1 MNNSKYQK
9 AKFVSLKAKILV
21 VEDELT
27 NSILIKRVLIGAG
40 YNVLVAQN
48 GADALKYMEK
58 ETFDAV
64 LTDWMMPHI
73 DGIELIRRIRE
84 SIKPLPLIIMIT
96 ALVSQDA
103 REYALEAGADDYIAK
118 PIDVNELTTRVE
130 EGLAKKGQTAPT
142 EKIVE
147 KKVKLT
153 NTPNFPV
160 VVIATSTGGPPT
172 LIEIFNKLNVNDDVA
187 YLIVQHGPPWMLDTF
202 AQRLQKET
210 KLNVHTPSNG
220 MKIEPGNVYVA
231 PGDLHMRIHPS
242 NYTIVLD
249 DAPKEN
255 FVRPAA
261 DPLFRSAAEV
271 FGEYCLAVVLTG
283 LGRDGTAGASQ
294 ITSFGGTVLVQDPK
308 SATAQSMPTAV
319 INSHIPHKVVHLQ
332 DMAKAINE
340 AAHSL
345 RIKLKSKQ

>member
-1 MNNSKYQK
+1 M
-9 AKFVSLKAKILV
+9 SLKAKILV

-27 NSILIKRVLIGAG
+27 NSILIKRVLINAG

-48 GADALKYMEK
+48 GADALKYLEK
-58 ETFDAV
+58 ETFDAI

-84 SIKPLPLIIMIT
+84 SITPLPLIIMIT

-130 EGLAKKGQTAPT
+130 EGLAKKGQTGTIEKAP
-142 EKIVE
+142 I
-147 KKVKLT
+147 KKAVASS
-153 NTPNFPV
+153 TPNFPV

-172 LIEIFNKLNVNDDVA
+172 LIEIFNHLDVNQDIA
-187 YLIVQHGPPWMLDTF
+187 YLLVQHGPPWMLDTF
-202 AQRLQKET
+202 SQRLQKET
-210 KLNVHTPSNG
+210 KLKVCTPTNG
-220 MKIEPGNVYVA
+220 MKIEPGSVYVA
-231 PGDLHMRIHPS
+231 PGDLHMRVHPS

-294 ITSFGGTVLVQDPK
+294 VSSFGGSVLVQDPK

-332 DMAKAINE
+332 DMAKAIND
-340 AAHSL
+340 AAQNMKH
-345 RIKLKSKQ
+345 KLKNKK

>member
-1 MNNSKYQK
+1 V
-9 AKFVSLKAKILV
+9 AIKAKILV

-27 NSILIKRVLIGAG
+27 NSILIKKVLTTAG
-40 YNVLVAQN
+40 YLVLVAQN
-48 GADALKYMEK
+48 GADALKFLEK

-84 SIKPLPLIIMIT
+84 SIDPLPLIIMIT

-118 PIDVNELTTRVE
+118 PIDINELTSRLE
-130 EGLAKKGQTAPT
+130 EGLLKKSQTAPL
-142 EKIVE
+142 EPIKA
-147 KKVKLT
+147 KKVNKGA
-153 NTPNFPV
+153 NPPFGA

-172 LIEIFNKLNVNDDVA
+172 LIEIFNKLNVNSGVA

-210 KLNVHTPSNG
+210 TMKVFTPVNG
-220 MKIEPGNVYVA
+220 TRIEPNCVYVA
-231 PGDLHMRIHPS
+231 PGDLHMRVHKS
-242 NYTIVLD
+242 DNKIVLD

-261 DPLFRSAAEV
+261 DPLFRSAAEY
-271 FGEYCLAVVLTG
+271 FGEYCIGVVLTG
-283 LGRDGTAGASQ
+283 LGRDGTAGA
-294 ITSFGGTVLVQDPK
+294 TELNAAGGVVLVQDPK

-319 INSHIPHKVVHLQ
+319 INSNTPHKVVHLQ
-332 DMAKAINE
+332 NMAEEINKE
-340 AAHSL
+340 ALLIHS
-345 RIKLKSKQ
+345 KLKS

>member
-1 MNNSKYQK
+1 MGI
-9 AKFVSLKAKILV
+9 KAKILV

-27 NSILIKRVLIGAG
+27 NSILIKKVLINAG

-84 SIKPLPLIIMIT
+84 SINPLPLIIMVT

-103 REYALEAGADDYIAK
+103 KEYALEAGADDYIAK

-130 EGLAKKGQTAPT
+130 EGLAKKTQVAPLEPIKAT
-142 EKIVE
+142 QM
-147 KKVKLT
+147 KKGANPPFGAVL
-153 NTPNFPV
+153 
-160 VVIATSTGGPPT
+160 IATSTGGPPT
-172 LIEIFNKLNVNDDVA
+172 LIEIFNKLNTNNNVA

-210 KLNVHTPSNG
+210 MMKVITPANG
-220 MKIEPGNVYVA
+220 TRIEPNCVYVA
-231 PGDLHMRIHPS
+231 PGDMHMRVSATDNVIL
-242 NYTIVLD
+242 LD
-249 DAPKEN
+249 DSPKEN

-261 DPLFRSAAEV
+261 DPLFRSAAEY
-271 FGEYCLAVVLTG
+271 FGEYCVGVVLTG

-294 ITSFGGTVLVQDPK
+294 IAEAGGIVLVQDPK

-319 INSHIPHKVVHLQ
+319 MNSHIPHTVIHLQ
-332 DMAKAINE
+332 KMPEAITKE
-340 AAHSL
+340 ALLIGS
-345 RIKLKSKQ
+345 KLKK